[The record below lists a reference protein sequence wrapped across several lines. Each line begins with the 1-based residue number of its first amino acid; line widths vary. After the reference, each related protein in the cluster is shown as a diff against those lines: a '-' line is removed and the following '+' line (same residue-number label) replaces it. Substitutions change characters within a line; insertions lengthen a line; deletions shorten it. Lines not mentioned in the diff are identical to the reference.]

1 MIKTYMH
8 DIDNIDNKFDF
19 VNGNIDIKLTIRRSR
34 IIVIL
39 QNKT

>member
-1 MIKTYMH
+1 MH
-8 DIDNIDNKFDF
+8 DIDHIDNKFDF